1 MSGHL
6 VAIPVEV
13 SGLASKLGMSR
24 FLLKALPM
32 KLVTF
37 ALACSLL
44 TIALLCPPEIAGNL
58 SVGVAGLLLFAHAIT
73 ADSVAVPTMQL
84 SKRQLQSDIRIV
96 RVRGGVVVFEEKG
109 MLLTSRFYREMT
121 LARAP
126 Q

>member
-1 MSGHL
+1 MS
-6 VAIPVEV
+6 P
-13 SGLASKLGMSR
+13 

-44 TIALLCPPEIAGNL
+44 AIALLCPPEIAGNL

-73 ADSVAVPTMQL
+73 ADSVTVPSMHIA
-84 SKRQLQSDIRIV
+84 KRQLQSDIRIV

-109 MLLTSRFYREMT
+109 MHLTSRFYREMP
-121 LARAP
+121 LVRSAA
-126 Q
+126 